1 MLLKLKILIILNM
14 CFCLANAQQVITFF
28 TNKKQTETIDYTLPH
43 KVTCKTNEGK
53 RLQLILE
60 KVNNDSFYFSSLQ
73 NSEMKYTTHYNDLK
87 FIKFYKKGEIPLKFG
102 KYSFI
107 AIGTYFTA
115 FSGFLITRSFI
126 VPEWAKLNREVGFA
140 LLLPASLSFII
151 SARFNSSLS
160 PKLKF
165 AKNKYIVK

>member
-1 MLLKLKILIILNM
+1 MLWM
-14 CFCLANAQQVITFF
+14 CCLGFMFANAQQVITFF
-28 TNKKQTETIDYTLPH
+28 TNKKQTETIDYTLSH

-60 KVNNDSFYFSSLQ
+60 KVSNDSFYFSSLQ

>member
-1 MLLKLKILIILNM
+1 MLKYVMLCL
-14 CFCLANAQQVITFF
+14 FCVGFINANAQQVITFF

-60 KVNNDSFYFSSLQ
+60 KVNNDSFYFLSLQ
-73 NSEMKYTTHYNDLK
+73 DSDMKYTTHYHDLK
-87 FIKFYKKGEIPLKFG
+87 FIKFYKKGEIPLKVG
-102 KYSFI
+102 QYSFI

-126 VPEWAKLNREVGFA
+126 VPEWAKLNREVGLA

-151 SARFNSSLS
+151 STNFNSSLP

>member
-1 MLLKLKILIILNM
+1 MFLKLKILIIVNLFV
-14 CFCLANAQQVITFF
+14 CSANAQQVITFF
-28 TNKKQTETIDYTLPH
+28 ANKKQTETIDYTLPH

-53 RLQLILE
+53 RLLLILE
-60 KVNNDSFYFSSLQ
+60 KVNKDSFYFSSLQ
-73 NSEMKYTTHYNDLK
+73 NSDMKYSIRYQDLK
-87 FIKFYKKGEIPLKFG
+87 FIKFYKKGEIPLKVG

-126 VPEWAKLNREVGFA
+126 VPEWAKLNREVGLA

-151 SARFNSSLS
+151 STSFNSSLP

-165 AKNKYIVK
+165 VKNKYIVK

>member
-1 MLLKLKILIILNM
+1 MLKYVMLWLLCVGFMIT
-14 CFCLANAQQVITFF
+14 NAQRVITFF
-28 TNKKQTETIDYTLPH
+28 TNKKQTETIEYTLPH

-73 NSEMKYTTHYNDLK
+73 NSEMKYTIRYQDLK
-87 FIKFYKKGEIPLKFG
+87 FIKFYKKGAMPLKVG
-102 KYSFI
+102 QYSFI

-126 VPEWAKLNREVGFA
+126 VPEWAKLNKEVGFA

-151 SARFNSSLS
+151 STSFNNSLP

-165 AKNKYIVK
+165 VKNKYIVK

>member
-1 MLLKLKILIILNM
+1 MLWFFFIGFM
-14 CFCLANAQQVITFF
+14 YANAQQLITFF
-28 TNKKQTETIDYTLPH
+28 INKKQTETIDYTLPH
-43 KVTCKTNEGK
+43 KVTCKTNQGK

-60 KVNNDSFYFSSLQ
+60 KVNKDSFYFSSLQ
-73 NSEMKYTTHYNDLK
+73 NSDLKYTIRYQDLK
-87 FIKFYKKGEIPLKFG
+87 FIKFYKKGEIPLKVG

-107 AIGTYFTA
+107 AIGTYFIA
-115 FSGFLITRSFI
+115 FSGFLLTRSFI
-126 VPEWAKLNREVGFA
+126 IPEWSKLNREVGLT

-151 SARFNSSLS
+151 STSFNSSLA

>member
-1 MLLKLKILIILNM
+1 MLKYLILWL
-14 CFCLANAQQVITFF
+14 FCINWYFANAQQMITFF
-28 TNKKQTETIDYTLPH
+28 ANKKQTETIEYSLPH
-43 KVTCKTNEGK
+43 KVACKTNKGK

-73 NSEMKYTTHYNDLK
+73 NADMKYSIRYQDLK
-87 FIKFYKKGEIPLKFG
+87 FIKFYKKGEIPLKVG

-126 VPEWAKLNREVGFA
+126 VPEWAKLNREVGLA

-151 SARFNSSLS
+151 STSFNSSLP

-165 AKNKYIVK
+165 VKNKYIVK

>member
-1 MLLKLKILIILNM
+1 MLKYVILCICCIGFM
-14 CFCLANAQQVITFF
+14 SANAQQVITFF
-28 TNKKQTETIDYTLPH
+28 TNKKQTETIEYTLPH

-73 NSEMKYTTHYNDLK
+73 NSDMKYTIHYHDLK
-87 FIKFYKKGEIPLKFG
+87 FIKFYKKGEVPLKVG
-102 KYSFI
+102 QYSFI
-107 AIGTYFTA
+107 VIGTYFTA

-126 VPEWAKLNREVGFA
+126 ITEWAKLNREVGLA

-151 SARFNSSLS
+151 STSFNNSLP
-160 PKLKF
+160 PKFKF

>member
-60 KVNNDSFYFSSLQ
+60 KVNNDSFYFLVC
-73 NSEMKYTTHYNDLK
+73 K
-87 FIKFYKKGEIPLKFG
+87 I
-102 KYSFI
+102 
-107 AIGTYFTA
+107 
-115 FSGFLITRSFI
+115 LI
-126 VPEWAKLNREVGFA
+126 
-140 LLLPASLSFII
+140 
-151 SARFNSSLS
+151 
-160 PKLKF
+160 
-165 AKNKYIVK
+165 